1 MTNRMDGWLRL
12 RVFFMDY
19 VQITGSETNVTIFN
33 RDTNE
38 VQRNC
43 YNSVCDFPLI
53 VISSS
58 VKHRIDAIHARSR
71 SHVVHFT

>member
-1 MTNRMDGWLRL
+1 M
-12 RVFFMDY
+12 VEVKSFFMVY
-19 VQITGSETNVTIFN
+19 VQITGSKTNVTMFN

-43 YNSVCDFPLI
+43 YTSVCDLPLI

-58 VKHRIDAIHARSR
+58 VKHRIDAQHARSR